1 MVAAVL
7 FERGTVLRL
16 RPEDANAQ
24 GLMKQMSMSRQ
35 QTPRAKRAR
44 RVVQCR
50 LPAWLVG
57 LVASLLV
64 ALPASAERISEL
76 ADFAGVRD
84 NALVG
89 YGLVVGLD
97 GTGDQTMQAPFTG
110 QSLTN
115 MLSQLGIS
123 VPPGTNMQLRNVAA
137 VMVTADLPPF
147 SQQGQRLDVNV
158 SSVGNAR
165 SLRGGTLLMTPLKGA
180 DGEIYAI
187 AQGNLLVPGAGA
199 AAGGV
204 AVQVNQLGGGRIP
217 GGALV
222 EREVPVD
229 LGANG
234 GLLELVLKD
243 ADFGTAKRIVDAIN
257 DEFGCVMAKG
267 VNGRVVELNGPP
279 TDNMRVNFIARVQ
292 NIKITPVEAPAKVVF
307 NSRTGSIAMNS
318 AVTLRRAAVAH
329 GNLAVTIDTQF
340 AVSQPPPFS
349 GGETVVVPDTEITI
363 EEQDAYLR
371 VVGGADLTEVVS
383 ALNALGATPQD
394 LMAILEALKASGSL
408 TAELQI
414 I

>member
-1 MVAAVL
+1 MLPRPFLTLRQQMNRVKRTSLRIPAVL
-7 FERGTVLRL
+7 L
-16 RPEDANAQ
+16 
-24 GLMKQMSMSRQ
+24 SS
-35 QTPRAKRAR
+35 
-44 RVVQCR
+44 
-50 LPAWLVG
+50 LVF
-57 LVASLLV
+57 SFIV

-147 SQQGQRLDVNV
+147 SRQGQRLDVNV

-199 AAGGV
+199 QAGGA
-204 AVQVNQLGGGRIP
+204 AVQINQLGGGRIP

-222 EREVPVD
+222 EREVPLN
-229 LGANG
+229 LGANNG
-234 GLLELVLKD
+234 ILELVLKE

-267 VNGRVVELNGPP
+267 VNGRVIKLNGPP
-279 TDNMRVNFIARVQ
+279 TDNMRVNFMARVESIQ
-292 NIKITPVEAPAKVVF
+292 VTPTEAPAKVVF

-371 VVGGADLTEVVS
+371 MVGGADLTEVVS

-408 TAELQI
+408 RAELEI

>member
-1 MVAAVL
+1 MNRVKRTSLRIPAVL
-7 FERGTVLRL
+7 L
-16 RPEDANAQ
+16 
-24 GLMKQMSMSRQ
+24 SS
-35 QTPRAKRAR
+35 
-44 RVVQCR
+44 
-50 LPAWLVG
+50 LVF
-57 LVASLLV
+57 SFIV

-147 SQQGQRLDVNV
+147 SRQGQRLDVNV

-199 AAGGV
+199 QAGGA
-204 AVQVNQLGGGRIP
+204 AVQINQLGGGRIP

-222 EREVPVD
+222 EREVPLN
-229 LGANG
+229 LGANNG
-234 GLLELVLKD
+234 ILELVLKE

-267 VNGRVVELNGPP
+267 VNGRVIKLNGPP
-279 TDNMRVNFIARVQ
+279 TDNMRVNFMARVESIQ
-292 NIKITPVEAPAKVVF
+292 VTPTEAPAKVVF

-371 VVGGADLTEVVS
+371 MVGGADLTEVVS

-408 TAELQI
+408 RAELEI